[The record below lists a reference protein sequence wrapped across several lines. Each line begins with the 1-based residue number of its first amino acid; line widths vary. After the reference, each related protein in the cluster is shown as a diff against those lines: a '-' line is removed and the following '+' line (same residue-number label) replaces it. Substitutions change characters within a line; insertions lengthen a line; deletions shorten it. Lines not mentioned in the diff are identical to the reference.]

1 MSTTTSGEL
10 ARAWAERVRAG
21 AFSPAVA
28 GTREVRVFGQA
39 GDAPVVFPQLR
50 ALAPGETPELVIE
63 LLEPDERW
71 ALAHAE
77 RVVTTHQQA
86 GRLTAE
92 VQRGRADGEVIP
104 ALHLDPLKATEIVF
118 PQVTKPD
125 VGARLGCRDD
135 VTDFHMLIGND
146 HTIDQ

>member
-1 MSTTTSGEL
+1 MATTHGEL
-10 ARAWAERVRAG
+10 AQAWMERVRAG
-21 AFSPAVA
+21 TFSPAVA

-71 ALAHAE
+71 ALVHAE
-77 RVVTTHQQA
+77 RVVTTHQRA

-104 ALHLDPLKATEIVF
+104 ALNIDPLK
-118 PQVTKPD
+118 
-125 VGARLGCRDD
+125 G
-135 VTDFHMLIGND
+135 TDILILNQITGG
-146 HTIDQ
+146 

>member
-1 MSTTTSGEL
+1 MSTTTSGDL
-10 ARAWAERVRAG
+10 ARAWTERVRSG

-50 ALAPGETPELVIE
+50 ALASGETPELVIE

-104 ALHLDPLKATEIVF
+104 AQRIDP
-118 PQVTKPD
+118 TKS
-125 VGARLGCRDD
+125 
-135 VTDFHMLIGND
+135 TDILILNQITGG
-146 HTIDQ
+146 

>member
-1 MSTTTSGEL
+1 MSTTTSSEL
-10 ARAWAERVRAG
+10 AQAWAERVRHG
-21 AFSPAVA
+21 TFSMAVA
-28 GTREVRVFGQA
+28 GTREVRIFGQA

-63 LLEPDERW
+63 LLAPDERW

-92 VQRGRADGEVIP
+92 VQRGRPDGEVLP
-104 ALHLDPLKATEIVF
+104 ALRIDPLK
-118 PQVTKPD
+118 D
-125 VGARLGCRDD
+125 
-135 VTDFHMLIGND
+135 TDILVLNQITGG
-146 HTIDQ
+146 

>member
-10 ARAWAERVRAG
+10 AQAWAERVRSG
-21 AFSPAVA
+21 AFSLAVG

-50 ALAPGETPELVIE
+50 ALQPGETPELVIE

-92 VQRGRADGEVIP
+92 VQRGRPDGEVIP
-104 ALHLDPLKATEIVF
+104 AQRIDP
-118 PQVTKPD
+118 TKS
-125 VGARLGCRDD
+125 
-135 VTDFHMLIGND
+135 TDILILNQITGG
-146 HTIDQ
+146 

>member
-1 MSTTTSGEL
+1 MSTTTSGDL
-10 ARAWAERVRAG
+10 ARAWTERVRAG
-21 AFSPAVA
+21 TFSPAVA

-50 ALAPGETPELVIE
+50 ALQPGETPELVIE

-77 RVVTTHQQA
+77 RVVITHQQA

-92 VQRGRADGEVIP
+92 VQRGRVDGEVIP
-104 ALHLDPLKATEIVF
+104 AQRIDPLK
-118 PQVTKPD
+118 
-125 VGARLGCRDD
+125 G
-135 VTDFHMLIGND
+135 TDILILNQITGG
-146 HTIDQ
+146 

>member
-1 MSTTTSGEL
+1 MTMTTTTDL
-10 ARAWAERVRAG
+10 AQAWAERVQQG
-21 AFSPAVA
+21 TFSAAVA

-50 ALAPGETPELVIE
+50 ALQPGETSDLVLE
-63 LLEPDERW
+63 LLAPDERW

-92 VQRGRADGEVIP
+92 VQRGHGNGEVLP
-104 ALHLDPLKATEIVF
+104 ALRIDP
-118 PQVTKPD
+118 TK
-125 VGARLGCRDD
+125 G
-135 VTDFHMLIGND
+135 TDILILNAITGG
-146 HTIDQ
+146 

>member
-1 MSTTTSGEL
+1 MSTTTSGDL
-10 ARAWAERVRAG
+10 ARAWAERVRSG

-50 ALAPGETPELVIE
+50 ALQPGETPELVIE

-86 GRLTAE
+86 GRLTTE
-92 VQRGRADGEVIP
+92 VLRGHADGEVLP
-104 ALHLDPLKATEIVF
+104 ALRIDPLKATDILILNA
-118 PQVTKPD
+118 VT
-125 VGARLGCRDD
+125 GG
-135 VTDFHMLIGND
+135 
-146 HTIDQ
+146 

>member
-1 MSTTTSGEL
+1 MSTTTSGDL
-10 ARAWAERVRAG
+10 ARTWAERVRSR

-50 ALAPGETPELVIE
+50 VLQPGETPELVIE

-92 VQRGRADGEVIP
+92 VQRGRADGAVIP
-104 ALHLDPLKATEIVF
+104 AVRIDPLKATDI
-118 PQVTKPD
+118 
-125 VGARLGCRDD
+125 
-135 VTDFHMLIGND
+135 LILNQITGG
-146 HTIDQ
+146 

>member
-1 MSTTTSGEL
+1 MTTTTTTDL
-10 ARAWAERVRAG
+10 AQAWAERVQQG
-21 AFSPAVA
+21 TFSAAVA

-50 ALAPGETPELVIE
+50 ALQPGETSDLVLE
-63 LLEPDERW
+63 LLAPDERW

-92 VQRGRADGEVIP
+92 VQRGHGNGEVLP
-104 ALHLDPLKATEIVF
+104 ALRIDPGKS
-118 PQVTKPD
+118 
-125 VGARLGCRDD
+125 
-135 VTDFHMLIGND
+135 TDILILNAITGG
-146 HTIDQ
+146 

>member
-1 MSTTTSGEL
+1 MSTTTSSDL
-10 ARAWAERVRAG
+10 AQAWAERVRSE

-50 ALAPGETPELVIE
+50 ALQRGETPEMVIE

-77 RVVTTHQQA
+77 RVLTTYQQA

-92 VQRGRADGEVIP
+92 VLRGRADGEIIP
-104 ALHLDPLKATEIVF
+104 AQRIDPLK
-118 PQVTKPD
+118 
-125 VGARLGCRDD
+125 G
-135 VTDFHMLIGND
+135 TDILILNQITGG
-146 HTIDQ
+146 

>member
-1 MSTTTSGEL
+1 MTTMTSSEL
-10 ARAWAERVRAG
+10 VRAWAERVRHG
-21 AFSPAVA
+21 TFSAAVA

-63 LLEPDERW
+63 LLAPDERW

-92 VQRGRADGEVIP
+92 VQRGRADGAVIP
-104 ALHLDPLKATEIVF
+104 ALHLDPLKGSDI
-118 PQVTKPD
+118 
-125 VGARLGCRDD
+125 
-135 VTDFHMLIGND
+135 LILNQITGG
-146 HTIDQ
+146 

>member
-1 MSTTTSGEL
+1 MSTTTSGDL
-10 ARAWAERVRAG
+10 AQAWAERVRLG
-21 AFSPAVA
+21 AFSQAVA

-71 ALAHAE
+71 ALVHAE

-92 VQRGRADGEVIP
+92 VQRGHGDGAVTP
-104 ALHLDPLKATEIVF
+104 ALRIDPLK
-118 PQVTKPD
+118 
-125 VGARLGCRDD
+125 G
-135 VTDFHMLIGND
+135 TDILILNQITGG
-146 HTIDQ
+146 

>member
-1 MSTTTSGEL
+1 MTTTTTDL
-10 ARAWAERVRAG
+10 AQAWQERVRQG
-21 AFSPAVA
+21 RFSGAVA

-50 ALAPGETPELVIE
+50 ALAPGETSELVLE

-92 VQRGRADGEVIP
+92 VQRGHGNGEVLP
-104 ALHLDPLKATEIVF
+104 ALRIDPGKS
-118 PQVTKPD
+118 
-125 VGARLGCRDD
+125 
-135 VTDFHMLIGND
+135 TDILILNAITGG
-146 HTIDQ
+146 

>member
-1 MSTTTSGEL
+1 MTVPRRSRGRKT
-10 ARAWAERVRAG
+10 V
-21 AFSPAVA
+21 
-28 GTREVRVFGQA
+28 QA

-50 ALAPGETPELVIE
+50 ALAPGETPELVVE

-77 RVVTTHQQA
+77 RVVMTYQQA

-104 ALHLDPLKATEIVF
+104 ALRVDPTKATDI
-118 PQVTKPD
+118 
-125 VGARLGCRDD
+125 
-135 VTDFHMLIGND
+135 LILNQITGG
-146 HTIDQ
+146 

>member
-1 MSTTTSGEL
+1 MTMTTTEDL
-10 ARAWAERVRAG
+10 AQAWAERVRQG
-21 AFSPAVA
+21 AFSAAVL

-50 ALAPGETPELVIE
+50 ALQPGETSELVLE
-63 LLEPDERW
+63 LLAPDERW

-92 VQRGRADGEVIP
+92 VQRGHGNGEVLP
-104 ALHLDPLKATEIVF
+104 ALRIDPGKS
-118 PQVTKPD
+118 
-125 VGARLGCRDD
+125 
-135 VTDFHMLIGND
+135 TDILILNAITGG
-146 HTIDQ
+146 

>member
-1 MSTTTSGEL
+1 MRQGINTDL
-10 ARAWAERVRAG
+10 ARMWAERVQHG
-21 AFSPAVA
+21 TFSAAVV

-50 ALAPGETPELVIE
+50 ALVAGETPELLIE

-92 VQRGRADGEVIP
+92 VQRGRADGAVLP
-104 ALHLDPLKATEIVF
+104 ALRIDPLK
-118 PQVTKPD
+118 D
-125 VGARLGCRDD
+125 
-135 VTDFHMLIGND
+135 TDILILNQITGG
-146 HTIDQ
+146 

>member
-1 MSTTTSGEL
+1 MSTTTTNDL
-10 ARAWAERVRAG
+10 ARAWAERVRQG
-21 AFSPAVA
+21 TFSTAVA

-71 ALAHAE
+71 ALTHAE
-77 RVVTTHQQA
+77 RVVTTHQQV

-92 VQRGRADGEVIP
+92 VLRGRADGEVIP
-104 ALHLDPLKATEIVF
+104 ALHIDPLKATDILILNA
-118 PQVTKPD
+118 VT
-125 VGARLGCRDD
+125 GG
-135 VTDFHMLIGND
+135 
-146 HTIDQ
+146 

>member
-1 MSTTTSGEL
+1 MTTTTTTDL
-10 ARAWAERVRAG
+10 AQAWAERVQQG
-21 AFSPAVA
+21 TFSAAVL

-50 ALAPGETPELVIE
+50 ALQPGETSELVLE
-63 LLEPDERW
+63 LLAPDERW

-92 VQRGRADGEVIP
+92 VQRGHGNGEVLP
-104 ALHLDPLKATEIVF
+104 ALRIDPGKS
-118 PQVTKPD
+118 
-125 VGARLGCRDD
+125 
-135 VTDFHMLIGND
+135 TDILILNAITGG
-146 HTIDQ
+146 

>member
-1 MSTTTSGEL
+1 MSTTTSSEL
-10 ARAWAERVRAG
+10 ARAWAERVRQG
-21 AFSPAVA
+21 AFSSAVA

-50 ALAPGETPELVIE
+50 ALQPGETPELVLE

-92 VQRGRADGEVIP
+92 VVRGRADGEVVP
-104 ALHLDPLKATEIVF
+104 ALHIDPLK
-118 PQVTKPD
+118 
-125 VGARLGCRDD
+125 G
-135 VTDFHMLIGND
+135 TDILILNQITGG
-146 HTIDQ
+146 

>member
-10 ARAWAERVRAG
+10 ARAWAERVQAG
-21 AFSPAVA
+21 TFSPAVA

-92 VQRGRADGEVIP
+92 VLRGRADGEVIP
-104 ALHLDPLKATEIVF
+104 AQRIDPLK
-118 PQVTKPD
+118 
-125 VGARLGCRDD
+125 G
-135 VTDFHMLIGND
+135 TDILILNQITGG
-146 HTIDQ
+146 

>member
-1 MSTTTSGEL
+1 MSTTTSSDL
-10 ARAWAERVRAG
+10 AKTWMERVRAG
-21 AFSPAVA
+21 TFSPAVV

-50 ALAPGETPELVIE
+50 VLQPGETPDLVIE

-92 VQRGRADGEVIP
+92 VQRGHADGEVVP
-104 ALHLDPLKATEIVF
+104 AVRIDPLKATDILILNA
-118 PQVTKPD
+118 VT
-125 VGARLGCRDD
+125 GG
-135 VTDFHMLIGND
+135 
-146 HTIDQ
+146 

>member
-1 MSTTTSGEL
+1 MTTTTSSDL
-10 ARAWAERVRAG
+10 ARAWAERVRQG

-50 ALAPGETPELVIE
+50 ALAPGETPELVIA

-71 ALAHAE
+71 ALQHAE
-77 RVVTTHQQA
+77 RVVTTHQQT

-92 VQRGRADGEVIP
+92 VQRGRSHGEVLP
-104 ALHLDPLKATEIVF
+104 ALRIDP
-118 PQVTKPD
+118 TKD
-125 VGARLGCRDD
+125 
-135 VTDFHMLIGND
+135 TDILILNAITGG
-146 HTIDQ
+146 

>member
-1 MSTTTSGEL
+1 MTMTTTTDL
-10 ARAWAERVRAG
+10 AQAWAERVRQG
-21 AFSPAVA
+21 TFSAAVL

-50 ALAPGETPELVIE
+50 ALQPGETSELVLE
-63 LLEPDERW
+63 LLAPDERW

-92 VQRGRADGEVIP
+92 VQRGHGNGEVLP
-104 ALHLDPLKATEIVF
+104 ALRIDPGKS
-118 PQVTKPD
+118 
-125 VGARLGCRDD
+125 
-135 VTDFHMLIGND
+135 TDILILNAITGG
-146 HTIDQ
+146 

>member
-21 AFSPAVA
+21 AFSAAVA

-50 ALAPGETPELVIE
+50 ALTPGETPELVIE

-92 VQRGRADGEVIP
+92 VLRGRADGEVIP
-104 ALHLDPLKATEIVF
+104 AQRIDPLK
-118 PQVTKPD
+118 
-125 VGARLGCRDD
+125 G
-135 VTDFHMLIGND
+135 TDILILNQITGG
-146 HTIDQ
+146 

>member
-1 MSTTTSGEL
+1 MTTTTNGEL
-10 ARAWAERVRAG
+10 ARAWAERVRQG
-21 AFSPAVA
+21 AFSAAVA

-50 ALAPGETPELVIE
+50 ALSPGETPELVLE

-92 VQRGRADGEVIP
+92 VVRGRADGEVVP
-104 ALHLDPLKATEIVF
+104 GLHIDPLK
-118 PQVTKPD
+118 
-125 VGARLGCRDD
+125 G
-135 VTDFHMLIGND
+135 TDILILNQITGG
-146 HTIDQ
+146 

>member
-1 MSTTTSGEL
+1 MTTTDLSQ
-10 ARAWAERVRAG
+10 AWAERVRQR
-21 AFSPAVA
+21 AFSAAVA

-39 GDAPVVFPQLR
+39 GDAPVIFPQLR
-50 ALAPGETPELVIE
+50 ALAPGETPALVIE

-92 VQRGRADGEVIP
+92 VVRGRADGEVLP
-104 ALHLDPLKATEIVF
+104 ALRIDP
-118 PQVTKPD
+118 TK
-125 VGARLGCRDD
+125 G
-135 VTDFHMLIGND
+135 TDILILNAITGG
-146 HTIDQ
+146 

>member
-1 MSTTTSGEL
+1 MTTTTTTDL
-10 ARAWAERVRAG
+10 AQAWAERVQQG
-21 AFSPAVA
+21 TFSAAVA

-50 ALAPGETPELVIE
+50 ALQPGETSELVLE
-63 LLEPDERW
+63 LLAPDERW

-92 VQRGRADGEVIP
+92 VQRGHGNGEVLP
-104 ALHLDPLKATEIVF
+104 ALRIDPGKS
-118 PQVTKPD
+118 
-125 VGARLGCRDD
+125 
-135 VTDFHMLIGND
+135 TDILILNAITGG
-146 HTIDQ
+146 

>member
-10 ARAWAERVRAG
+10 ARAWAERVRSG

-50 ALAPGETPELVIE
+50 ALAPGETPELVVE

-104 ALHLDPLKATEIVF
+104 ALSVDPLKATDILILNA
-118 PQVTKPD
+118 VT
-125 VGARLGCRDD
+125 GG
-135 VTDFHMLIGND
+135 
-146 HTIDQ
+146 

>member
-1 MSTTTSGEL
+1 MSTTTSSDL
-10 ARAWAERVRAG
+10 ARAWAERVRSG

-39 GDAPVVFPQLR
+39 GDAAVVFPQLR
-50 ALAPGETPELVIE
+50 ALRPGETPEMVLE

-77 RVVTTHQQA
+77 RVVLAHQQA

-92 VQRGRADGEVIP
+92 VRRGRADGEVVP
-104 ALHLDPLKATEIVF
+104 AARIDPLK
-118 PQVTKPD
+118 D
-125 VGARLGCRDD
+125 
-135 VTDFHMLIGND
+135 TDILILNQITGG
-146 HTIDQ
+146 

>member
-1 MSTTTSGEL
+1 MTMTTTTDL
-10 ARAWAERVRAG
+10 AQAWAERVQQG
-21 AFSPAVA
+21 TFSAAVA

-50 ALAPGETPELVIE
+50 ALQPGETSELVLE
-63 LLEPDERW
+63 LLAPDERW

-92 VQRGRADGEVIP
+92 VQRGHGNGEVLP
-104 ALHLDPLKATEIVF
+104 ALRIDPGKS
-118 PQVTKPD
+118 
-125 VGARLGCRDD
+125 
-135 VTDFHMLIGND
+135 TDILILNAITGG
-146 HTIDQ
+146 